1 MPRRVPRKPRPK
13 KVNVPKG
20 YDSIWEYEIHQTV
33 LKESGGQNTAI
44 VSARDAAN
52 MLATVVNSLDDILR
66 PHVNFSK

>member
-1 MPRRVPRKPRPK
+1 MDNRELNMLLKLREHVIEQHR
-13 KVNVPKG
+13 G
-20 YDSIWEYEIHQTV
+20 V

-44 VSARDAAN
+44 VSARDAAS

>member
-1 MPRRVPRKPRPK
+1 MDNRELNMLLKLRAHV
-13 KVNVPKG
+13 
-20 YDSIWEYEIHQTV
+20 IEQHQSV

-52 MLATVVNSLDDILR
+52 MLATVVNSLDDVLR

>member
-52 MLATVVNSLDDILR
+52 MLATVVNSLSTQRTL
-66 PHVNFSK
+66 

>member
-1 MPRRVPRKPRPK
+1 MEKNELEMLLKLRDHVIGEHK
-13 KVNVPKG
+13 K
-20 YDSIWEYEIHQTV
+20 V

-44 VSARDAAN
+44 VSARDAAS

>member
-1 MPRRVPRKPRPK
+1 MDNRELNMLLKLRTHVIER
-13 KVNVPKG
+13 
-20 YDSIWEYEIHQTV
+20 HQAV

-44 VSARDAAN
+44 VSARDAAT